1 MAFRGPA
8 EIFGRELGGP
18 LFRSRS
24 ATTAGPRPSREIC
37 LGEDL
42 YRVDL
47 MNKAFGQGG
56 PLADPLRGGKHSDG
70 LRSLFAGT
78 IGMFRNPVGYRE
90 VTYDDEAEAVEAVA
104 LADALMRHLDRFR
117 LGRPEQAARYRRRH
131 RHPGRIYWRS
141 GNEEDGMAAGH

>member
-1 MAFRGPA
+1 MITR
-8 EIFGRELGGP
+8 ISLDKELGGP

-47 MNKAFGQGG
+47 INKAFGQGG
-56 PLADPLRGGKHSDG
+56 PLADPLRGGKHNDG

-78 IGMFRNPVGYRE
+78 IGMFRNPVDYRE

-117 LGRPEQAARYRRRH
+117 LAWPEQAARYRRRH